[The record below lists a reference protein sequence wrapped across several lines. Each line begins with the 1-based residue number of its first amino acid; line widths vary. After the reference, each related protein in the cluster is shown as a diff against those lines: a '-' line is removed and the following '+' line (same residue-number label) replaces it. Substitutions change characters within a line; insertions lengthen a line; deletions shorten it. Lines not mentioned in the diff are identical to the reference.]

1 MDKTYNWKGVFRCA
15 GGFMAWVIGS
25 GFATGQEVLQFF
37 TSYGYES
44 FLIVLVN
51 LAGFLLVGTAI
62 LTTGYEKRDEENF
75 EQLQYYCGRRLG
87 TFYSWMIPVTLVPSM
102 SVLISGA
109 GATLNEYYGLNHYVG
124 AALMA
129 GAVLVTYFIGFNRLV
144 KVLSFI
150 GPSIIA
156 FCLLVGVVTVV
167 RDFGSMGDVPD
178 FEEALAVKRSAPN
191 WVISAIL
198 YVSYNFLCGSVYYTQ
213 LGKTAGSLN
222 EARLGAVIGALALI
236 AAITVI
242 STAILLN
249 GGEAAALDIPNL
261 YLAKKISW
269 MLGAVFSIFL
279 VLGIFSSCS
288 AMMWIVCQKFSLKD
302 PEKDRWIAVGIAAGT
317 FLMGLLSFGD
327 LIATLYPFIGYCGL
341 VYMIG
346 VMRKK
351 FKRQNTDAS

>member
-1 MDKTYNWKGVFRCA
+1 
-15 GGFMAWVIGS
+15 
-25 GFATGQEVLQFF
+25 
-37 TSYGYES
+37 
-44 FLIVLVN
+44 
-51 LAGFLLVGTAI
+51 
-62 LTTGYEKRDEENF
+62 
-75 EQLQYYCGRRLG
+75 
-87 TFYSWMIPVTLVPSM
+87 VTLVPSM

-167 RDFGSMGDVPD
+167 RDFGSIGDVPA
-178 FEEALAVKRSAPN
+178 FKEALAVKRSAPN

-213 LGKTAGSLN
+213 LGKTAGSLK

-346 VMRKK
+346 VLRKK
-351 FKRQNTDAS
+351 FKK

>member
-1 MDKTYNWKGVFRCA
+1 MREKLNWGGVFRCA
-15 GGFMAWVIGS
+15 GGFMAWGIGS

-37 TSYGYES
+37 TSYGYKS

-51 LAGFLLVGTAI
+51 LAGFLLVGTAL
-62 LTTGYEKRDEENF
+62 LTTGYQKREDDNF
-75 EQLQYYCGRRLG
+75 DQLQYYCGRRLG

-129 GAVLVTYFIGFNRLV
+129 GAVLVTYFMGFNRLV

-156 FCLLVGVVTVV
+156 FCLLIGVITVV
-167 RDFGSMGDVPD
+167 RDLGNMDNVPQ
-178 FEEALAVKRSAPN
+178 FEVALAAKQSSPN
-191 WVISAIL
+191 WIISAAL

-213 LGKTAGSLN
+213 LGKTTSSLC

-249 GGEAAALDIPNL
+249 GGDAAALAIPNL

-288 AMMWIVCQKFSLKD
+288 AMMWIVCRKFSFKD
-302 PEKDRWIAVGIAAGT
+302 PKKDRLVAITIAAGT

-341 VYMIG
+341 VYMVG
-346 VMRKK
+346 VIYKK
-351 FKRQNTDAS
+351 FKK